1 VGILQSGK
9 TQNPGYLISKAYY
22 TRALRSKEIAPEF
35 ATGNTQLANRDS
47 SFMTS
52 AILKNFAMG
61 NNRIAVD
68 ARVIDRKTSF
78 VLKRFL
84 LWSVVRG
91 PWSFS
96 SISFPTT
103 TFLRRRVQHQSIV
116 FLPGKQVSIPSTFSG
131 NPGSQNI

>member
-1 VGILQSGK
+1 MGILQSGK
-9 TQNPGYLISKAYY
+9 TQTPGYLISKAYY

-35 ATGNTQLANRDS
+35 ATGNTQLVNRDS

-91 PWSFS
+91 QWSVVLLLYFISDNHFS
-96 SISFPTT
+96 AAARATSVNCFPARKASFHS
-103 TFLRRRVQHQSIV
+103 FD
-116 FLPGKQVSIPSTFSG
+116 FFW
-131 NPGSQNI
+131 